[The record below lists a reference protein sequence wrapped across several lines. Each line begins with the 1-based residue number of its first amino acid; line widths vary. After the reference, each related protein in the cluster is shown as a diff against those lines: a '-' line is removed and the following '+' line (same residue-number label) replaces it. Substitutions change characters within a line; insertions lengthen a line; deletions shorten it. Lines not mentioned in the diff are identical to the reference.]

1 MYLDIFS
8 VLSMESTGSGNK
20 YIVIIGK
27 WECYGVVHCAMVCGP
42 KLCGAMEAMCGYIV
56 LGVATTTRAFS

>member
-8 VLSMESTGSGNK
+8 VLSMDPTESGNK

-27 WECYGVVHCAMVCGP
+27 WECYGVVHCAMVCSP
-42 KLCGAMEAMCGYIV
+42 KLGGAMEAMGGYIM

>member
-8 VLSMESTGSGNK
+8 VLSMESTESGNK
-20 YIVIIGK
+20 YIVIVGK

-42 KLCGAMEAMCGYIV
+42 KLSGA
-56 LGVATTTRAFS
+56 